1 MVADLV
7 KDIKTNRILLLIE
20 TFNLTRDQAEY
31 IVENLKVEKEA
42 VLAAYIYVSYNVDI
56 SDSVYLAD
64 NYDPEIAEVT
74 AKAMTEY
81 DLNMRNAE
89 EFVDNYP
96 NESAWADVEEVAE
109 SLGVDI
115 TDVEDDDVENY
126 MEMGGNKGEM
136 QSSIGPIQ
144 WIYDNTLKA
153 YIVYLVLETAK
164 GPRDIIYRLDRDMM
178 KDWKDSSSFGEHY
191 NNIIRGN
198 KDIEDPSTSCG
209 CGPNPCEPGQIDQ
222 FKNKYASLS

>member
-1 MVADLV
+1 MKKYMVADLV
-7 KDIKTNRILLLIE
+7 KDLKEDQINYLLINYNI
-20 TFNLTRDQAEY
+20 TRSDAKYIVDNYRDQY
-31 IVENLKVEKEA
+31 TQNL
-42 VLAAYIYVSYNVDI
+42 I
-56 SDSVYLAD
+56 
-64 NYDPEIAEVT
+64 
-74 AKAMTEY
+74 AKAMDVY
-81 DLNMRNAE
+81 GLNMRNAE

-109 SLGVDI
+109 SNGVDI
-115 TDVEDDDVENY
+115 TDVDDDDIENY

-136 QSSIGPIQ
+136 ESSIGPIQ

-164 GPRDIIYRLDRDMM
+164 GPRDILYRLDRDMM
-178 KDWKDSSSFGEHY
+178 KDWKDSSSIGEHY

-198 KDIEDPSTSCG
+198 ESIENPETSCG

>member
-1 MVADLV
+1 MKKYMVADLV
-7 KDIKTNRILLLIE
+7 KDLKEDQIKYLLDNYNI
-20 TFNLTRDQAEY
+20 TRSDAKY
-31 IVENLKVEKEA
+31 IV
-42 VLAAYIYVSYNVDI
+42 
-56 SDSVYLAD
+56 D
-64 NYDPEIAEVT
+64 NYRDTYTQDLI
-74 AKAMTEY
+74 AKAMDVY
-81 DLNMRNAE
+81 GLNMRNAE

-153 YIVYLVLETAK
+153 YIVYLVLETAN

-198 KDIEDPSTSCG
+198 ESIEHPETSCG
-209 CGPNPCEPGQIDQ
+209 CKEDPCEPGQIDQ
-222 FKNKYASLS
+222 FKTKYSSIS